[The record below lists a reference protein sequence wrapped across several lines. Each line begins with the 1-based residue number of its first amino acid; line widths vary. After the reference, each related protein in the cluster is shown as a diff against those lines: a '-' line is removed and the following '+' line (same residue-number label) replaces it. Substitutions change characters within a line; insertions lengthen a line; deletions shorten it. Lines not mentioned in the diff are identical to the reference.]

1 VAVVVEWVV
10 VPVLAGVP
18 VVVVVVV
25 LAVVVVVEVQEVAVV
40 PVVHAE
46 VEEQQVVLAELAP
59 WLVVVDR
66 VEVVVVVVEQ

>member
-10 VPVLAGVP
+10 VPVEWVP
-18 VVVVVVV
+18 VVVEV
-25 LAVVVVVEVQEVAVV
+25 LEAQEVAVV

-46 VEEQQVVLAELAP
+46 VEERQVVLAELAP

-66 VEVVVVVVEQ
+66 VVVVAVVVVEP